1 MSLPQF
7 SKYIIIFTNP
17 PKNIYNYDD
26 FNPIGWLLAD
36 SLVPGSK
43 KEVQRTDQQEKVAV
57 MRKVVFY
64 TGAGMSRESGLPTF
78 RGQGGLWDTL
88 DVEAVADRKSWHC
101 GRRSDC
107 NERRQRVLD
116 FFNPIRRLILD
127 SEPNEGHRIIAG
139 LEGEFD
145 VTIVTQNGDDFHE
158 RAGSTRV
165 IHLHGEALK
174 NASTLNP
181 CVSFDIDPN
190 NPDIRIGD
198 KAPDGSQVR
207 PYVVFFNED
216 VEQRLWNASVEA
228 THQADVFVVVGSSM
242 LVYPAAELLK
252 MIPPECG
259 LYIIDPGEV
268 ALPEGCERTYI
279 HIQSGASDGLEQ
291 LKTELKLK

>member
-1 MSLPQF
+1 
-7 SKYIIIFTNP
+7 
-17 PKNIYNYDD
+17 
-26 FNPIGWLLAD
+26 
-36 SLVPGSK
+36 
-43 KEVQRTDQQEKVAV
+43 

-88 DVEAVADRKSWHC
+88 DVEAVADRKSWYC

-174 NASTLNP
+174 NASTLHP

-190 NPDIRIGD
+190 NPDICIGD

-228 THQADVFVVVGSSM
+228 TRQADVFVVVGSSM

-259 LYIIDPGEV
+259 LYIIDPAEV

-279 HIQSGASDGLEQ
+279 HIQNGASDGLEQ